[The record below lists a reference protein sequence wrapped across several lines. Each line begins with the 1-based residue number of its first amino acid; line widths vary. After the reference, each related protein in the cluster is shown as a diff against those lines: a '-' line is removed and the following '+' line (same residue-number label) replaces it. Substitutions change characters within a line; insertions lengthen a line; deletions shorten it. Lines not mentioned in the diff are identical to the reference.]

1 MPYPTNSYFNPSDKY
16 RQTWSLVP
24 QVRTVSALGQK
35 TKSLYSALSPSIPL
49 FYIFMLLAISFD
61 IYLGFSILARSGVS
75 VALII
80 GSVLADL
87 LLAIAPFLVESFI
100 VKDWNHVV
108 IENRIFQKRLECQT
122 MKKGE
127 TDKEF
132 QLRKSNTINDV
143 LNPSISSQSKSK
155 FFRLI
160 LILLIFT
167 IAGWKIY
174 TYVKVLPPGLSIFSL
189 VNGKIVIIF
198 SLLCAIFHI
207 LGSEKA
213 FAHFMFWLIKDGE
226 FKNHQQTSNQQRP
239 TPEKTEIEF
248 IGNYTDA
255 SSGNTSIVNENG
267 KVFLE
272 YINIIRDN
280 EVQSLIDSQT
290 SDDARR
296 GVAIKCKENQ
306 IIS

>member
-1 MPYPTNSYFNPSDKY
+1 MPYPTNSYFDPSDKY

-24 QVRTVSALGQK
+24 QVRTVSAVGQK
-35 TKSLYSALSPSIPL
+35 TRSLYSSLSPSIPL
-49 FYIFMLLAISFD
+49 FYTFMLLAISFD
-61 IYLGFSILARSGVS
+61 IYLGFSILAKSGVNF
-75 VALII
+75 ALII
-80 GSVLADL
+80 ASVLADL
-87 LLAIAPFLVESFI
+87 LLAIAPFLVESFM

-127 TDKEF
+127 SEKDF
-132 QLRKSNTINDV
+132 QLRRSNTITDV
-143 LNPSISSQSKSK
+143 INPSMSSQTKSK
-155 FFRLI
+155 YFRTV
-160 LILLIFT
+160 LILLIFA
-167 IAGWKIY
+167 IACWKIY
-174 TYVKVLPPGLSIFSL
+174 TYIKVLPPGLNIFSL
-189 VNGKIVIIF
+189 VNGKIVLLF
-198 SLLCAIFHI
+198 SILCAIFHI

-213 FAHFMFWLIKDGE
+213 FAHFMFWRIKGAE

-239 TPEKTEIEF
+239 NPERTEIEYVGEY
-248 IGNYTDA
+248 INA

-267 KVFLE
+267 KVYLE

-280 EVQSLIDSQT
+280 EIQSLIDSQT
-290 SDDARR
+290 SDDAKR